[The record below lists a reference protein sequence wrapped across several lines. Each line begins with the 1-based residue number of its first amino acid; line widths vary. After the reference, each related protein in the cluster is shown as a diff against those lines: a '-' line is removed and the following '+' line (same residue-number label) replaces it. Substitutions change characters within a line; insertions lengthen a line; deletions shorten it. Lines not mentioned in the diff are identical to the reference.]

1 MPQAS
6 AWRGLSLT
14 TKYTILVAVSV
25 AFASAFLISFLLWRQ
40 GELAAEQTTK
50 LKDFVTD
57 TILTNLYRK
66 ELEDIQ
72 ERLSMQVA
80 AKFAEDGLTD
90 TATIQDAA
98 KAKEAF
104 EKSWKRYGETDTNDV
119 QVLYLAVLDGA
130 GKVVESSLDAKSPDL
145 AQAEDMF
152 RAARDEPLKK
162 SGRNFTPPGKFMH
175 HVLCTLYPVAVEGAK
190 VGAVFAGVSEAK
202 DRAELAKRHEDKGIE
217 DYLKARQDDFA
228 AKSDDV
234 RWQAIAGAFVVV
246 LLSIGATRVV
256 SLALTKS
263 MRQLG
268 TTVESLQTDWDL
280 SHRTRLDPT
289 SEVGRIGSAF
299 DQLVERLAELVT
311 QLQQASLTVGSSSA
325 ELLAASEEI
334 SRGAKGQAKHVEDAS
349 SAVTEMSTSV
359 QGVASNARKAA
370 ETARKGG
377 ESVNAAIES
386 MNRIRRTVEE
396 TGNRVKELGESG
408 KEIGK
413 IVNVITQISDQTSLL
428 ALNAAIEA
436 ARAGEHGKGFA
447 VVADEV
453 AKLAERASKS
463 AKEIE
468 ELIGTIKDKTDEAVQ
483 SMAAGRGEVE
493 AGSTV
498 VTETGRRFL
507 EIVDVVQETA
517 AAVQEQAKATDEIA
531 RIMAEVLTI
540 AKETVTATDEA
551 VAQGNDMRELAL
563 RMQELSKRFKVA
575 GK

>member
-14 TKYTILVAVSV
+14 AKYTILVAVSV
-25 AFASAFLISFLLWRQ
+25 AIASAFLISFLLWRQ
-40 GELAAEQTTK
+40 GELANRQTTL
-50 LKDFVTD
+50 LKEYVTN
-57 TILTNLYRK
+57 TILTSLYRS
-66 ELEDIQ
+66 ELEDFQ
-72 ERLSMQVA
+72 KRLSMQVA
-80 AKFAEDGLTD
+80 AKLAEDGLTD
-90 TATIQDAA
+90 PATLQDAVKA
-98 KAKEAF
+98 KAVF
-104 EKSWKRYGETDTNDV
+104 EKVWKGLADSPDV
-119 QVLYLAVLDGA
+119 TLLYLARLDA
-130 GKVVESSLDAKSPDL
+130 SGKVAQSSLEEKSPEI
-145 AQAEDMF
+145 AVAEEMF
-152 RAARDEPLKK
+152 RVAKDVPVQR
-162 SGRNFTPPGKFMH
+162 SGRTFIHADGSLH
-175 HVLCTLYPVAVEGAK
+175 HVLCVLHPVMVEGQK
-190 VGAVFAGVSEAK
+190 VGAVFTGISEAK
-202 DRAELAKRHEDKGIE
+202 DRAALAKRHEDKGME
-217 DYLKARQDDFA
+217 VYLQSRQADFEKATDDL
-228 AKSDDV
+228 
-234 RWQAIAGAFVVV
+234 RWQAIAGAVIVV
-246 LLSIGATRVV
+246 LLSIGATRIV
-256 SLALTKS
+256 SIALTRS

-268 TTVESLQTDWDL
+268 TTVEALQADWDL
-280 SHRTRLDPT
+280 THRTKLDPT

-311 QLQQASLTVGSSSA
+311 QLQQASLQVGSSSA

-359 QGVASNARKAA
+359 QGVSSNARKAA

-377 ESVNAAIES
+377 ESVNAVIES

-396 TGNRVKELGESG
+396 TGNRIKELGESG

-540 AKETVTATDEA
+540 AKETVTATEEA

>member
-25 AFASAFLISFLLWRQ
+25 AIASAFLISFLLWRQ
-40 GELAAEQTTK
+40 GELATDQAKK
-50 LKDFVTD
+50 LKDFVTN
-57 TILTNLYRK
+57 TILTNLYRS
-66 ELEDIQ
+66 ELEDFQ
-72 ERLSMQVA
+72 KRLAMQVA
-80 AKFAEDGLTD
+80 AKLAEEGLTD
-90 TATIQDAA
+90 PATLKDAA
-98 KAKEAF
+98 RAADAF
-104 EKSWKRYGETDTNDV
+104 QKSWKTLGASDDV
-119 QVLYLAVLDGA
+119 TVLYLVRVDAA
-130 GKVVESSLDAKSPDL
+130 GKVVESSLEEKAPELALAEEMYRTAKDEA
-145 AQAEDMF
+145 AQ
-152 RAARDEPLKK
+152 K
-162 SGRNFTPPGKFMH
+162 SGRTFTAAGGAMH
-175 HVLCTLYPVAVEGAK
+175 HVLSVMYPVVHEGQK
-190 VGAVFAGVSEAK
+190 VGGVLAGISESK
-202 DRAELAKRHEDKGIE
+202 DRAELAKRHEDKGME
-217 DYLKARQDDFA
+217 DYLRGRQADFDQATDDL
-228 AKSDDV
+228 
-234 RWQAIAGAFVVV
+234 RWQAIAGAVIVV

-256 SLALTKS
+256 SLALTRS

-268 TTVESLQTDWDL
+268 TTVEALQGDWDL
-280 SHRTRLDPT
+280 THRSRLDPT

-311 QLQQASLTVGSSSA
+311 QLQQASLQVGSSSA

-396 TGNRVKELGESG
+396 TGNRIKELGESG

-413 IVNVITQISDQTSLL
+413 IVSVITQISDQTSLL

-493 AGSTV
+493 AGSSV

-551 VAQGNDMRELAL
+551 VAQGNDMREIAL
-563 RMQELSKRFKVA
+563 RMQELAKKFKL
-575 GK
+575 GTK

>member
-6 AWRGLSLT
+6 AWRGMTLT

-25 AFASAFLISFLLWRQ
+25 AVASAFLISFLLWRQ
-40 GELAAEQTTK
+40 GQLASEQASDFK
-50 LKDFVTD
+50 EFVTD
-57 TILTNLYRK
+57 TLMTKLYAQ
-66 ELEDIQ
+66 EIEDLQ
-72 ERLSMQVA
+72 KHLSVEVA
-80 AKFAEDGLTD
+80 ARLAAEGLTD
-90 TATIQDAA
+90 PAIFQTSETARAA
-98 KAKEAF
+98 FDKA
-104 EKSWKRYGETDTNDV
+104 WKKLGETAGEV
-119 QVLYLAVLDGA
+119 EILYLAVLDA
-130 GKVVESSLDAKSPDL
+130 NGKAVASSLDEETQDL
-145 AQAEDMF
+145 AQADDLF
-152 RAARDEPLKK
+152 RAARDKPLRKI
-162 SGRNFTPPGKFMH
+162 GRPFRTASDRSVKA
-175 HVLCTLYPVAVEGAK
+175 LCALYPVMNGDQK
-190 VGAVFAGVSEAK
+190 VGAVFVGISEEK
-202 DRAELAKRHEDKGIE
+202 GRAELAKRHKDPSIE
-217 DYLKARQDDFA
+217 NTVQGLQTEFA
-228 AKSDDV
+228 EKSEEV
-234 RWQAIAGAFVVV
+234 RWHAIAGVLMVV
-246 LLSIGATRVV
+246 LLSVAATRVV
-256 SLALTKS
+256 SLALTRS

-268 TTVESLQTDWDL
+268 MTVEALQRDWDL
-280 SHRTRLDPT
+280 THRSNLDPT
-289 SEVGRIGSAF
+289 TEIGRIGSAF

-311 QLQQASLTVGSSSA
+311 QLQQASLQVGSSSA

-334 SRGAKGQAKHVEDAS
+334 SRGAKSQAKHVEDAS

-377 ESVNAAIES
+377 ESVNAVIES

-396 TGNRVKELGESG
+396 TGNRIKELGESG

-413 IVNVITQISDQTSLL
+413 IVSVITQISDQTSLL

-483 SMAAGRGEVE
+483 SMAAGRSEVE

-517 AAVQEQAKATDEIA
+517 SAVQEQAKATDEIA
-531 RIMAEVLTI
+531 RIMAEVLSI
-540 AKETVTATDEA
+540 AKETVAATDEA

-563 RMQELSKRFKVA
+563 KMQELSRRFKV
-575 GK
+575 GTK